1 MKSSSNV
8 IQNMKQLCLCTSSL
22 SIEHHYMQQQHDA
35 ASHSPTHDTHDRKEN
50 SYFIMITTATY
61 LWNKPRK
68 HVLSHM
74 HPTEHVKK
82 YKTIVNNGSC
92 IYVSF
97 IVFMCKAPSG
107 SILKYSHWLK
117 EPLYTHKHVSY

>member
-50 SYFIMITTATY
+50 SI
-61 LWNKPRK
+61 N
-68 HVLSHM
+68 
-74 HPTEHVKK
+74 
-82 YKTIVNNGSC
+82 
-92 IYVSF
+92 
-97 IVFMCKAPSG
+97 IVFYYDYNC
-107 SILKYSHWLK
+107 YV
-117 EPLYTHKHVSY
+117 PLEQATKLCA